1 MGQRVPVDPI
11 LHAVLKREAELEVKV
26 QDVKAVG
33 VGHFAA
39 VEVGLDRS
47 RRSTA
52 LRPCALS
59 GWEKLKMGSYNS
71 SLAIIVVHCT
81 SFTIIEKLLGH
92 IK

>member
-39 VEVGLDRS
+39 VEVGLDHVVAQR
-47 RRSTA
+47 
-52 LRPCALS
+52 CAPVLYLV
-59 GWEKLKMGSYNS
+59 GRN
-71 SLAIIVVHCT
+71 
-81 SFTIIEKLLGH
+81 
-92 IK
+92 